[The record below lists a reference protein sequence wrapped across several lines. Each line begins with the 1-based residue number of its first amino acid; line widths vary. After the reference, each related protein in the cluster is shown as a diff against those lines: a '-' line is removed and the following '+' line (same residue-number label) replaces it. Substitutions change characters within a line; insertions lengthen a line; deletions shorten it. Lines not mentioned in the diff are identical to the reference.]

1 MSHSKTSAGKVQI
14 FFRFHQWQKGTNIP
28 AFDNLPNKYVINE
41 ITGVS
46 PILPTVHL
54 TYSIID
60 EFILEKASCNGYIFI
75 GWYLNSDCSGDPV
88 TNITE
93 GTTGDLRLYA
103 KWVKE

>member
-1 MSHSKTSAGKVQI
+1 M
-14 FFRFHQWQKGTNIP
+14 
-28 AFDNLPNKYVINE
+28 PNKYVINE

-54 TYSIID
+54 SHNIID
-60 EFILEKASCNGYIFI
+60 ELILEKASRNGYIFI